1 MFKFYSL
8 SEAEFNAQIQGSK
21 LPLQQKQIYAALVRL
36 GKPVRG
42 QDAVANAVEHGLVTK
57 QPYDVLAAWY
67 FSPKRRPECV
77 RLSGDAEPTK
87 PVDQVPADSMSAL
100 ANW

>member
-8 SEAEFNAQIQGSK
+8 TAEAFDAEIKNAK

-42 QDAVANAVEHGLVTK
+42 QDAVADAVAHGLVTK
-57 QPYDVLAAWY
+57 QAYDVLAAWY
-67 FSPKRRPECV
+67 FSPKRRPDCV
-77 RLSGDAEPTK
+77 KLGSDATPVA
-87 PVDQVPADSMSAL
+87 PVDKAPADSMAAL

>member
-8 SEAEFNAQIQGSK
+8 TAEAYNAEISNAK

-42 QDAVANAVEHGLVTK
+42 QDAVAEAVAGGLVTK
-57 QPYDVLAAWY
+57 QAYDVLAAWY
-67 FSPKRRPECV
+67 FSPKRRPACV
-77 RLSGDAEPTK
+77 RMSGDAT
-87 PVDQVPADSMSAL
+87 PVAPSDKAPADSMAAL

>member
-8 SEAEFNAQIQGSK
+8 TADAYASQIRDSK

-42 QDAVANAVEHGLVTK
+42 CDAVANAVEHGLVTK
-57 QPYDVLAAWY
+57 QAFDVLAAWY
-67 FSPKRRPECV
+67 FSPKRRPDCV
-77 RLSGDAEPTK
+77 RLGETIAPTAPSQPVFAE
-87 PVDQVPADSMSAL
+87 
-100 ANW
+100 

>member
-8 SEAEFNAQIQGSK
+8 TQAAYDAEIKNAK

-42 QDAVANAVEHGLVTK
+42 QDAVANAVEHGLQTK
-57 QPYDVLAAWY
+57 QAYDVLAAWY
-67 FSPKRRPECV
+67 FSPKRRPDCV
-77 RLSGDAEPTK
+77 KLGSDTTPTEPTG
-87 PVDQVPADSMSAL
+87 PRTSMEAL
-100 ANW
+100 I